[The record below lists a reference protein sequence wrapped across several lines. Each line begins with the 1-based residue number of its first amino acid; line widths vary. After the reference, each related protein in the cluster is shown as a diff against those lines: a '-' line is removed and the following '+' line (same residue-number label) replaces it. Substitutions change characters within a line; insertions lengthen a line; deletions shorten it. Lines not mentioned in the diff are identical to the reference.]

1 MKNWLPKSG
10 NGALKRNVRRL
21 NAIRQ
26 NLKLLLKQNLL
37 VGDPASLLGK
47 KSKYGKFLRDK

>member
-1 MKNWLPKSG
+1 MKNLLLKSG
-10 NGALKRNVRRL
+10 NGALKRNVRRP

-26 NLKLLLKQNLL
+26 NLKLLKQNSL

-47 KSKYGKFLRDK
+47 KSKYGKFLQDK